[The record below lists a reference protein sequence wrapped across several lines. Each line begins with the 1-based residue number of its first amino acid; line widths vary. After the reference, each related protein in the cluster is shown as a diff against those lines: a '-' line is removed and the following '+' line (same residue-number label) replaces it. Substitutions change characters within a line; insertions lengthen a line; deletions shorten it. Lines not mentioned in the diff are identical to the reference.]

1 MTAAIGERLRALD
14 TCVLSDAMDALGH
27 SGVVG
32 GLTAVWPSGRVAGPA
47 RTMRLRPLEA
57 GEAPPPDAVH
67 LGCRAIDGASEG
79 DVIVVAHQ
87 GRTDS
92 AGWGGLL
99 STAAARAGVAA
110 VVVDGAIRDVEDAA
124 RAGLPVHARSATP
137 VSARGR
143 TTEVAVDEP
152 VVLAGRR
159 IAPGDWVVADANG
172 VVVVPLAA
180 LTAVLERAEAMAAR
194 EEDMRRRILDG
205 TPVSEVMDRRY
216 ESMTTGAPEDPA

>member
-1 MTAAIGERLRALD
+1 VTTGIGERLRALD

-27 SGVVG
+27 SGVVA
-32 GLTAVWPSGRVAGPA
+32 GLSAVWPSGRVAGPA
-47 RTMRLRPLEA
+47 RTMRLRPLDA
-57 GEAPPPDAVH
+57 GEVPPHDAVH
-67 LGCRAIDGASEG
+67 LGCRAVDAASEG

-99 STAAARAGVAA
+99 STAAARAGVVA
-110 VVVDGAIRDVEDAA
+110 VVVDGAIRDVDDAA
-124 RAGLPVHARSATP
+124 RAGLPVFARVTTP

-159 IAPGDWVVADANG
+159 VDPGDWVVADANG
-172 VVVVPLAA
+172 VVVVAQSVLP
-180 LTAVLERAEAMAAR
+180 AVLERAEAMAAR
-194 EEDMRRRILDG
+194 EEQMRRRILDG
-205 TPVSEVMDRRY
+205 APVSQVMDARY
-216 ESMTTGAPEDPA
+216 EAMTTSAREDPA

>member
-1 MTAAIGERLRALD
+1 MTTGTGDRLRALD

-27 SGVVG
+27 SGLVG

-47 RTMRLRPLEA
+47 RTMRLRPLEP
-57 GEAPPPDAVH
+57 GEVPPPDAVH
-67 LGCRAIDGASEG
+67 LGCRAIDGASAG

-99 STAAARAGVAA
+99 STAAAQAGVAA
-110 VVVDGAIRDVEDAA
+110 VVVDGAIRDVDDAV
-124 RAGLPVHARSATP
+124 RAGLPVYARAATP

-143 TTEVAVDEP
+143 TTEVSVDEP

-159 IAPGDWVVADANG
+159 ISPGDWVVADANG
-172 VVVVPLAA
+172 VVVIEASVLP
-180 LTAVLERAEAMAAR
+180 AVLARAEAMAAR

-205 TPVSEVMDRRY
+205 TPVSQVMDQRY
-216 ESMTTGAPEDPA
+216 EAMTTSAHEEPT